1 MDDYDVEGVI
11 FGRYVNIIRIVE
23 CLRNMVYCSKGR
35 FYWFREIGKYINKYK
50 YKYFL

>member
-35 FYWFREIGKYINKYK
+35 FYWFREIGINKYK